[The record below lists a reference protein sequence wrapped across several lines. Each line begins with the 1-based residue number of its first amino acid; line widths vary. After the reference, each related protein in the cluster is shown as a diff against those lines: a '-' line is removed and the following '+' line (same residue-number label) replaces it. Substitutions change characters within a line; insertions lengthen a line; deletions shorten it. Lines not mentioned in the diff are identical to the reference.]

1 MHLIVL
7 LCLMRG
13 RYLGA
18 GPRHRRIRF
27 YNRCEYTAD
36 EPKADDSDNISARD
50 VRSNRRLILH
60 RESCYTSSVI
70 ERLIHEIIPVGM
82 LQCNCSILGDAE
94 TREAIVVD
102 PGDEVERILEILR
115 EHRLNVRAIVST
127 HTHIDHVGGLAR
139 LHAAMKAPVLIHE
152 ADLELYRHLDM
163 QAQFLGM
170 RTPESMRIED
180 FVKEGD
186 SLRWGGYAARV
197 IHTPGHTPGS
207 ISLLVEKGLPDGDA
221 HVQRARPQAAKASA
235 EAHLHAHLRGHAG
248 EAAPSQSRESGTEP
262 GRLVAGDTLFQG
274 SIGRTD
280 LWGGSMKDIL
290 SSIREKLLSLPDET
304 LVIPGHGESTTIG
317 TERAENPYLR

>member
-1 MHLIVL
+1 VS
-7 LCLMRG
+7 
-13 RYLGA
+13 
-18 GPRHRRIRF
+18 
-27 YNRCEYTAD
+27 E
-36 EPKADDSDNISARD
+36 K
-50 VRSNRRLILH
+50 
-60 RESCYTSSVI
+60 
-70 ERLIHEIIPVGM
+70 LIHEIIPVGM

-115 EHRLNVRAIVST
+115 EHQLNVRAIVST
-127 HTHIDHVGGLAR
+127 HTHIDHVGGLAL
-139 LHAAMKAPVLIHE
+139 LHAATKAPVLIHE

-170 RTPESMRIED
+170 RTPQSMRIED

-186 SLRWGGYAARV
+186 SVRWGGYAARV

-207 ISLLVEKGLPDGDA
+207 ISLLVESGLRGA
-221 HVQRARPQAAKASA
+221 GGYLEHARPQAAKALA
-235 EAHLHAHLRGHAG
+235 EAHLHTHLRGQAS
-248 EAAPSQSRESGTEP
+248 EAATSSARKDGTPP

-290 SSIREKLLSLPDET
+290 NSIREKLLALPDET
-304 LVIPGHGESTTIG
+304 LVIPGHGENTTIG
-317 TERAENPYLR
+317 AERTENPYLR